1 MNWGN
6 RIVLTLVLF
15 VGLIV
20 TLVVISMNQ
29 EIGLV
34 ADDYYVQ
41 ELAYQDQIDRMQN
54 VKDLN
59 VQPKIVSDKQTNT
72 VVLTIKDKQ
81 LEGEVHF
88 FRPSD
93 AALDRK
99 FKLQLDVN
107 GQQQFNT
114 SDFEKGLWKVKI
126 NWKEAGEQYYSE
138 HILIL

>member
-29 EIGLV
+29 DIGLV

-41 ELAYQDQIDRMQN
+41 ELAYQDQIDRIQN
-54 VKDLN
+54 VKDLK
-59 VQPKIVSDKQTNT
+59 VQPKVVSDKQTNT
-72 VVLTIKDKQ
+72 VVLTIKDKE

-93 AALDRK
+93 ATLDRK